1 MRESSHRPLIFGTPF
16 LSTVGAIFDF
26 PNQRISFNKVNK
38 GMFFPMC
45 STKNSFVDMVQEEKV
60 TLKPPQEGETE
71 ETIKEDPI
79 PKPKQLAKQA
89 RSKTKAPTPKPPKGS
104 PRLKMRPSQEEGICA
119 KGHSWRDCL
128 SSCESPTRYSLQG
141 EKTWRI
147 KDASCL
153 HLLLSAKP
161 YSQAKDL
168 KQALHGRQPMRI
180 EGEKGVKTQSAPNHW
195 PRTRKEIW
203 PSNSNRADRPVEP
216 GRNGYARPDFYRATK
231 PSRGTNGRRTGRD
244 RPDYVSERTDRT
256 VDPGN
261 KRSASAE
268 ISRPFADLADQ
279 IARPRQ
285 NPSAIGQTFLGQ
297 EHVESPRGEDDWAL
311 VSFVGEQIQDP
322 RKCKK
327 AMEKSVVSTQLTKEF
342 LSTVAL
348 AFPNHNGDQ
357 PAGDGLL
364 LFKIGDANGRIS
376 ISALCQL
383 FGLPNETAHDFK
395 ENSKRKQA
403 AFADWTHFANEP
415 FLPSRSKVSR
425 ITHPAIRYVHRLIS
439 TTFQCKQEANKV
451 TTDEFYILTTPFIK
465 HEYKAN
471 LGLLLAKTFINF
483 CYEFPIGPT
492 NTSLVLLP
500 HEDIPSLRSG
510 VVTFQPKEEDFYV
523 PSSEKPSFP
532 ILTYRTLQRTVKAQR
547 RHQERHVL
555 TLAWPHQALD
565 RVSKLEKIVECQS
578 RFISRL
584 VRVVRHIAPERLF
597 RPSSTAREPYEPDLG
612 EFSLDSELGSEGDDP
627 IDEEESSSH
636 CHT

>member
-1 MRESSHRPLIFGTPF
+1 ME
-16 LSTVGAIFDF
+16 
-26 PNQRISFNKVNK
+26 KVNIEPCVK
-38 GMFFPMC
+38 MDTQTLDLLKIRDDVTWYIRKLGLSKLFKLEC
-45 STKNSFVDMVQEEKV
+45 SE
-60 TLKPPQEGETE
+60 
-71 ETIKEDPI
+71 
-79 PKPKQLAKQA
+79 
-89 RSKTKAPTPKPPKGS
+89 
-104 PRLKMRPSQEEGICA
+104 
-119 KGHSWRDCL
+119 
-128 SSCESPTRYSLQG
+128 YS
-141 EKTWRI
+141 
-147 KDASCL
+147 
-153 HLLLSAKP
+153 
-161 YSQAKDL
+161 
-168 KQALHGRQPMRI
+168 
-180 EGEKGVKTQSAPNHW
+180 
-195 PRTRKEIW
+195 
-203 PSNSNRADRPVEP
+203 
-216 GRNGYARPDFYRATK
+216 
-231 PSRGTNGRRTGRD
+231 
-244 RPDYVSERTDRT
+244 
-256 VDPGN
+256 
-261 KRSASAE
+261 
-268 ISRPFADLADQ
+268 
-279 IARPRQ
+279 
-285 NPSAIGQTFLGQ
+285 
-297 EHVESPRGEDDWAL
+297 
-311 VSFVGEQIQDP
+311 
-322 RKCKK
+322 
-327 AMEKSVVSTQLTKEF
+327 QLTKEF

-471 LGLLLAKTFINF
+471 LGLLLAKTFINVRK
-483 CYEFPIGPT
+483 
-492 NTSLVLLP
+492 L
-500 HEDIPSLRSG
+500 
-510 VVTFQPKEEDFYV
+510 
-523 PSSEKPSFP
+523 
-532 ILTYRTLQRTVKAQR
+532 AQR
-547 RHQERHVL
+547 LGRQQEALSCSQDSTPLQERHVL
-555 TLAWPHQALD
+555 TTGMAAHQALD
-565 RVSKLEKIVECQS
+565 RVNKLEKIVECQS

>member
-1 MRESSHRPLIFGTPF
+1 MQEQQYQLHHIPLMQ
-16 LSTVGAIFDF
+16 V
-26 PNQRISFNKVNK
+26 
-38 GMFFPMC
+38 
-45 STKNSFVDMVQEEKV
+45 KNMWRVQE
-60 TLKPPQEGETE
+60 
-71 ETIKEDPI
+71 
-79 PKPKQLAKQA
+79 
-89 RSKTKAPTPKPPKGS
+89 
-104 PRLKMRPSQEEGICA
+104 
-119 KGHSWRDCL
+119 
-128 SSCESPTRYSLQG
+128 
-141 EKTWRI
+141 
-147 KDASCL
+147 
-153 HLLLSAKP
+153 
-161 YSQAKDL
+161 
-168 KQALHGRQPMRI
+168 
-180 EGEKGVKTQSAPNHW
+180 
-195 PRTRKEIW
+195 
-203 PSNSNRADRPVEP
+203 
-216 GRNGYARPDFYRATK
+216 
-231 PSRGTNGRRTGRD
+231 
-244 RPDYVSERTDRT
+244 
-256 VDPGN
+256 
-261 KRSASAE
+261 
-268 ISRPFADLADQ
+268 
-279 IARPRQ
+279 
-285 NPSAIGQTFLGQ
+285 
-297 EHVESPRGEDDWAL
+297 GEDDWAL
-311 VSFVGEQIQDP
+311 VTFVGEQIQDP

-327 AMEKSVVSTQLTKEF
+327 AMEKVNIEPCVKMDTQTLDLLKIRDDVTWYIRKLGLSKLFKLECSEYSQLTKEF

-471 LGLLLAKTFINF
+471 LGLLLAKTFINHIHFLNRWTKDPTRF
-483 CYEFPIGPT
+483 CYEFPIGPA

-510 VVTFQPKEEDFYV
+510 VVTFQPNEEDFYV

-532 ILTYRTLQRTVKAQR
+532 MLTYRTLQHAVKTQR

-555 TLAWPHQALD
+555 TTGMAAHQALD
-565 RVSKLEKIVECQS
+565 RVNKLEKIVECQS

>member
-1 MRESSHRPLIFGTPF
+1 ME
-16 LSTVGAIFDF
+16 
-26 PNQRISFNKVNK
+26 KVNIEPCVK
-38 GMFFPMC
+38 MDTQTLDLLKIRDDVTWYIRKLGLSKLFKLEC
-45 STKNSFVDMVQEEKV
+45 SE
-60 TLKPPQEGETE
+60 
-71 ETIKEDPI
+71 
-79 PKPKQLAKQA
+79 
-89 RSKTKAPTPKPPKGS
+89 
-104 PRLKMRPSQEEGICA
+104 
-119 KGHSWRDCL
+119 
-128 SSCESPTRYSLQG
+128 YS
-141 EKTWRI
+141 
-147 KDASCL
+147 
-153 HLLLSAKP
+153 
-161 YSQAKDL
+161 
-168 KQALHGRQPMRI
+168 
-180 EGEKGVKTQSAPNHW
+180 
-195 PRTRKEIW
+195 
-203 PSNSNRADRPVEP
+203 
-216 GRNGYARPDFYRATK
+216 
-231 PSRGTNGRRTGRD
+231 
-244 RPDYVSERTDRT
+244 
-256 VDPGN
+256 
-261 KRSASAE
+261 
-268 ISRPFADLADQ
+268 
-279 IARPRQ
+279 
-285 NPSAIGQTFLGQ
+285 
-297 EHVESPRGEDDWAL
+297 
-311 VSFVGEQIQDP
+311 
-322 RKCKK
+322 
-327 AMEKSVVSTQLTKEF
+327 QLTKEF

-471 LGLLLAKTFINF
+471 LGLLLAKTFINVRKLAQDLEGNKKLCVRFGRLITAIHIHFLNRWTKDPTRF
-483 CYEFPIGPT
+483 CYEFPIGPA

-510 VVTFQPKEEDFYV
+510 VVTFQPNEEDFYV

-532 ILTYRTLQRTVKAQR
+532 MLTYRTLQHAVKTQR

-555 TLAWPHQALD
+555 TTGMAAHQALD
-565 RVSKLEKIVECQS
+565 RVNKLEKIVECQS